1 MVAPCKGCL
10 ERILGCHDSCTKYQS
25 FHKERAEAREWN
37 REMDNSI
44 PKKTKRKRYKNAYD
58 IRSREDV

>member
-10 ERILGCHDSCTKYQS
+10 ERVLGCHDSCAKYQA
-25 FHKERAEAREWN
+25 FHKERVEAREWN
-37 REMDNSI
+37 RTMDNSM
-44 PKKTKRKRYKNAYD
+44 PKRAKRKRYKNAYD